1 MIHMDHRAAAFS
13 ISTIFPSHFHGQ
25 GAESLSLH
33 IPKKS
38 VCMIS
43 DYIQRDYGASHF
55 PCRKLRTSLLLHSAI
70 CFRRPLMPDNGGNG
84 WRLKIR

>member
-1 MIHMDHRAAAFS
+1 MVHMDHRAAAFS

-43 DYIQRDYGASHF
+43 DYIQRDYV
-55 PCRKLRTSLLLHSAI
+55 RLTSRAESSEQAFFSI
-70 CFRRPLMPDNGGNG
+70 QRFVFGDPSCPTTEAMGGD
-84 WRLKIR
+84 

>member
-25 GAESLSLH
+25 GAESLSLQ

-43 DYIQRDYGASHF
+43 DYIQRDYV
-55 PCRKLRTSLLLHSAI
+55 RLTSRAESSEQAFFSI
-70 CFRRPLMPDNGGNG
+70 QRFVFGDPSCPTKEAMGGD
-84 WRLKIR
+84 

>member
-1 MIHMDHRAAAFS
+1 MVIHMDHRAAAFS

-43 DYIQRDYGASHF
+43 DYIQRDYV
-55 PCRKLRTSLLLHSAI
+55 RLTSRAESSEQVFFSIQRFVFGDPSCPTKEA
-70 CFRRPLMPDNGGNG
+70 MGGD
-84 WRLKIR
+84 